1 MPWFDSL
8 ITIIIIWIWYMKQA
22 IAGRNSN
29 YKRRRNAK
37 LSAQNSQ
44 AVSQAVAGEGRQA
57 AGLLAQPYIIIFS
70 ISKAFVPSWTTQWD
84 PIYTVN
90 TLTVK
95 NSGVIQAHFPC
106 FLAAKTSE
114 LSSCVSTHFGR
125 RAPSHWLASPALH
138 HHFSIKKACVP

>member
-44 AVSQAVAGEGRQA
+44 AVSQAVAAGEGRQA
-57 AGLLAQPYIIIFS
+57 AGSLAQPYIIIFS
-70 ISKAFVPSWTTQWD
+70 ISKACVPSWTTQWD

-106 FLAAKTSE
+106 FLAAKTWKKYRTCTFCNSKWCQMG
-114 LSSCVSTHFGR
+114 SWSTAGKRTQIKLLR
-125 RAPSHWLASPALH
+125 RL
-138 HHFSIKKACVP
+138 